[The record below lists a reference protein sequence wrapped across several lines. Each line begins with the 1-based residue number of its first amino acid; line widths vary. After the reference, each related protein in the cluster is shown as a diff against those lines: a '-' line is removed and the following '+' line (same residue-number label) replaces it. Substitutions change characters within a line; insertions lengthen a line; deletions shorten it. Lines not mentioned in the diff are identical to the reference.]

1 MINNS
6 KGQVLLFI
14 MVVTVITLGMG
25 VAVSQRAISSI
36 ARSSRTDTSLRS
48 LAAAEAGA
56 EHFLGYS
63 FEELDNLS
71 NVCKD
76 EATSLAN
83 ITDCVIYLPYDGS
96 VNARAIV
103 TIAKADTT
111 SAYKFYGLDNM
122 QVQQLTLTGYGK
134 YPVDVCWKHADPAEK
149 ADLSY
154 ILLDKDG
161 KLTKGYVR
169 TSGSKTQV
177 ASNPSTFTQ
186 NAGSNHV
193 VGQDYDNCVKIET
206 NVSGLSEPYIL
217 RFRPVRGN
225 ISYGTFIASPFSSGF
240 PSQGYTITS
249 IGELDVTTDKPVRR
263 VVKVTRTYP
272 YAGASFFDF
281 ALFSDQGKVIAE

>member
-6 KGQVLLFI
+6 RGQVLLFI

-25 VAVSQRAISSI
+25 IAVSQRAISSI
-36 ARSSRTDTSLRS
+36 SRSSRSDSSLRS

-63 FEELDNLS
+63 FEELSTLS
-71 NVCKD
+71 SICKD
-76 EATSLAN
+76 ETSSLAN

-103 TIAKADTT
+103 TVAKADTT
-111 SAYKFYGLDNM
+111 SAYKFYGLDSM

-134 YPVDVCWKHADPAEK
+134 YPVDVCWKHSDRDEK

-154 ILLDKDG
+154 ILIDKDG
-161 KLTKGYVR
+161 KMTKGYIR

-177 ASNPSTFTQ
+177 SSTPSSFIQ
-186 NAGSNHV
+186 NAVANHV
-193 VGQDYDNCVKIET
+193 VGEDYDNCAKIET
-206 NVSGLSEPYIL
+206 NVAGLSDPYIL

-225 ISYGTFIASPFSSGF
+225 ISYGTFLASVYSSGF

-249 IGELDVTTDKPVRR
+249 IGELDVDTDQPIRR
-263 VVKVTRTYP
+263 VVKVTRTFP
-272 YAGASFFDF
+272 YASASFFDF
-281 ALFSDQGKVIAE
+281 AIFSDQGKVIAE